1 MSALV
6 KALKPA
12 VPVMRRLVGSD
23 ESMNVMEPT
32 GSIVYLSDW
41 EENGREWEREWKRVR
56 KRVRKRMEE
65 SEEENGREWGREGK
79 RVRKRREE
87 SEEEKG
93 REWGREGKRV
103 RKRREES
110 EEEKGRERGRT
121 EDSEWSDDELG
132 RGVQMSVFL
141 VFLVKIVKNQTQNQI
156 KGNKWNVND

>member
-41 EENGREWEREWKRVR
+41 EENGREWGREVKRVR
-56 KRVRKRMEE
+56 KRSEE
-65 SEEENGREWGREGK
+65 SEEEKRRERGREWK

-87 SEEEKG
+87 SGGERKTVSGVMMSLVEEL
-93 REWGREGKRV
+93 
-103 RKRREES
+103 S
-110 EEEKGRERGRT
+110 CQN
-121 EDSEWSDDELG
+121 DSFRW
-132 RGVQMSVFL
+132 VFF
-141 VFLVKIVKNQTQNQI
+141 FLVKIK
-156 KGNKWNVND
+156 